1 MGQASTKHQQQTKND
16 QEEPNKINDTEQQQ
30 QTTSKQ
36 QTTSEEQSTS
46 EEQQSGKQ
54 PHRHSSIFN
63 SIKRTHKRRPLSGT
77 KSLKRPSRTSSWNP
91 FRSLSN
97 RSSTTRKR
105 PHLTHFDTS
114 EHRSNTT
121 PPSSTTN
128 QSNLSSNFIPPEE
141 IANTTPSHPS
151 LVISAPQETS
161 QSEPTHPTS
170 HSSTPIP
177 PDTAPANHSSEQEQ
191 SQSQSVEPTSLP
203 ETESTSV
210 DGPPAGIRA
219 PARRIYVQGMVVVR
233 NVNETPIQTVP
244 PADLI
249 SPHVESSNPNPSAQS
264 ADVPQPSDAQPISSD
279 PIDFTRNPSTHA
291 HNEPTGT
298 SSSNQL
304 PQPSPPPSATHPTHH
319 SNSADSATAL
329 PSQHPI
335 APSQVQIEQATMISR
350 LLSAAAAATA
360 SSLLPYAIHAD
371 GTSIQN
377 PSNQHNADEPHPHS
391 RPRSTS
397 HPTEMTSSSTHIRS
411 ASSAGHHPHHNQD
424 TSNNDRDSHT
434 GLQTT
439 LRDALRAAFGGA
451 LVNPSTEAS
460 PVESPRSSASSPP
473 ASADHQLPT
482 LPAPALPSS
491 EPVSPLLSPQ
501 APNGVPIEPV
511 APRDAP
517 TSSAPSARRTGSV
530 SRIIQRLGL
539 ANHRHDHS
547 SGQSSPASS
556 ASIPQILSDEA
567 SSTPSSA
574 EPRSTQAEEPLGAN
588 DANPSNPGDFERFL
602 RDLQADV
609 GAAILVA
616 LGARQPAVVD
626 QEELDERVRLAS
638 VLPFADDDDDDDDEE
653 EEEEQNE
660 ADRSGDR
667 DSVAGGP
674 VGPSFNFFRM
684 HRFEGIHPPDQAGR
698 GNASAGTGAND
709 AANVTL
715 IPVLLVGVRSAPPN
729 PLLGALERIASHAP
743 APEAARPQDQHTH
756 GAEPPPNVSVNP
768 PGDHNLDDDQFRS
781 DRDDVQY
788 ARSGSEGRRSLE
800 SQEEGSI
807 GLRRIFQDQSEE
819 SFDAWTEDVGP
830 ASASNPLVDA
840 QDIPPNDPSRPV
852 IRADVATPGPAPRS
866 WLIFV
871 LAANVYVVV
880 CIGSHPIFTAP
891 SLFIPHGL
899 QSTHSTGV
907 AEPTEEDVDE
917 SEEAGENR
925 PLRRVTSADGSSGAG
940 LVRRLRGQRDDRQP
954 SSRPDQIEEQLLDY
968 EAMIRLAELIGQTT
982 NNPLLGF
989 AGKPPVDTLTQQQID
1004 ESDKF
1009 KNSCPDAS
1017 NQQSCD
1023 DQPIMS
1029 DDGNNVGGS
1038 EQRNSCLRKHSRE
1051 VSHRRKKRLTCFSH
1065 VVCLDEYEA
1074 EEQCHPFPCSPT
1086 ILSFRLLIYTP
1097 SCSAC
1102 RPCVDQWLVKC
1113 AASCP
1118 VCRQKAVH

>member
-1 MGQASTKHQQQTKND
+1 
-16 QEEPNKINDTEQQQ
+16 
-30 QTTSKQ
+30 
-36 QTTSEEQSTS
+36 
-46 EEQQSGKQ
+46 
-54 PHRHSSIFN
+54 
-63 SIKRTHKRRPLSGT
+63 
-77 KSLKRPSRTSSWNP
+77 
-91 FRSLSN
+91 
-97 RSSTTRKR
+97 
-105 PHLTHFDTS
+105 
-114 EHRSNTT
+114 
-121 PPSSTTN
+121 
-128 QSNLSSNFIPPEE
+128 
-141 IANTTPSHPS
+141 
-151 LVISAPQETS
+151 
-161 QSEPTHPTS
+161 
-170 HSSTPIP
+170 
-177 PDTAPANHSSEQEQ
+177 
-191 SQSQSVEPTSLP
+191 
-203 ETESTSV
+203 
-210 DGPPAGIRA
+210 
-219 PARRIYVQGMVVVR
+219 MVVVR

-501 APNGVPIEPV
+501 APNGAPIEPV

-871 LAANVYVVV
+871 LAGLYPE
-880 CIGSHPIFTAP
+880 SHPIFTAP

-1009 KNSCPDAS
+1009 KKYVFADVIDRRKNPSSCPDAS

-1038 EQRNSCLRKHSRE
+1038 GITDVSDVETENEKNNEILVLENTVEKCLI
-1051 VSHRRKKRLTCFSH
+1051 
-1065 VVCLDEYEA
+1065 CLDEYEA
-1074 EEQCHPFPCSPT
+1074 EEQVQ
-1086 ILSFRLLIYTP
+1086 IL
-1097 SCSAC
+1097 AC
-1102 RPCVDQWLVKC
+1102 KHMFHKPCVDQWLVKC